1 MAFDDFLESEVGV
14 AVAVT
19 AVVASPA
26 VRRVLRKG
34 AVYGLAGAL
43 MAGDAVASL
52 ARGVRN
58 GVQPSGD
65 QSAPAS
71 REEGG
76 AEGEASETSETSGS
90 HEGQRRSST
99 HRSGAGSSHSGGQ
112 RGEHAHA

>member
-71 REEGG
+71 REERG
-76 AEGEASETSETSGS
+76 AEGEASETSGS
-90 HEGQRRSST
+90 HEGKRRSST
-99 HRSGAGSSHSGGQ
+99 HRSGAGSSHAGGQ